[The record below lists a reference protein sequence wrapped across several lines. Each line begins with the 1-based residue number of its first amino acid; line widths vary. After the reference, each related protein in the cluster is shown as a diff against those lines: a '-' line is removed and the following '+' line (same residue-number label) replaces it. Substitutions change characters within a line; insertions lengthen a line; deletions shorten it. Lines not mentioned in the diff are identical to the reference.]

1 MHYNKNY
8 HQEELEW
15 NEKLAGA
22 TLLLLIHKKRTYRYC
37 IMLCCNKPPSCHCQ
51 TKQIEEKEQRN
62 DTHTSWKQ
70 AGCGKSL
77 TLCYY
82 KKTRKREKFTMWL
95 LAWFISFR
103 NKTCSSP
110 TSCHH
115 HHQHFHCSSVIMY
128 KMMLLVS
135 FLWSISLDICLK
147 FHWILNFVG
156 YVIVFAVAL
165 HIYRYADVWLDMRYF
180 LKHFML

>member
-1 MHYNKNY
+1 LHYNKNY

-22 TLLLLIHKKRTYRYC
+22 TPLLLIHKKRTYRYC

-95 LAWFISFR
+95 LAWFISSR

-128 KMMLLVS
+128 WNDAARVFVLEYFTGLCLLEVPLS
-135 FLWSISLDICLK
+135 FEFCWVCYCVCGCPTYVQICWYLTWYELL
-147 FHWILNFVG
+147 F
-156 YVIVFAVAL
+156 
-165 HIYRYADVWLDMRYF
+165 
-180 LKHFML
+180 